1 MESAQANP
9 FSAQS
14 HSPNSFLEQRNDLA
28 LSSAAFVVANP
39 RTGEVLS
46 ERNANRVMPI
56 ASITKLMTALV
67 VLDANQRLSEMLT
80 VTMADVDRLK
90 GTGSR
95 LAVGSRLSRA
105 DMLHIALMSSEN
117 RAASALAR
125 NYPGGQRAFIEAM
138 NAKARMLGM
147 WSTQFSDSTGL
158 TPATSPAPTISPSWW
173 RRHPPIRLFASTLPP
188 RAHGAQRQASAALPQ
203 LQPAGARRS
212 WPISLSKTGYIRE
225 AGRCLVMATQINREP
240 VIMVLLNAD
249 TPNARVADAKR
260 IKSWLETSGRMS
272 LTAQSTPRPSCS
284 AASKAPG
291 HPRQKSPASRCGAFV
306 VAPCG
311 QACWL
316 RRQSAGNQTGLS
328 RAVK

>member
-1 MESAQANP
+1 MIIRPFLTLLLGAFLVPVSMESAQANP

-67 VLDANQRLSEMLT
+67 VLDANQRLSETLT

-95 LAVGSRLSRA
+95 LTVGSRLSRA

-125 NYPGGQRAFIEAM
+125 NYPGGQRAFVEAM

-147 WSTQFSDSTGL
+147 WSTQFADSTGL
-158 TPATSPAPTISPSWW
+158 TPRNVSS
-173 RRHPPIRLFASTLPP
+173 
-188 RAHGAQRQASAALPQ
+188 AHDLAKLVAAASAYPLIRQYSSTEERMVRNGKRQ
-203 LQPAGARRS
+203 LHYLNSNRLVREGS
-212 WPISLSKTGYIRE
+212 WPVTLSKTGYIRE

-240 VIMVLLNAD
+240 VILVLLNAD
-249 TPNARVADAKR
+249 TPNSRVADAKR

-272 LTAQSTPRPSCS
+272 LTAQS
-284 AASKAPG
+284 
-291 HPRQKSPASRCGAFV
+291 SP
-306 VAPCG
+306 
-311 QACWL
+311 
-316 RRQSAGNQTGLS
+316 QTKLFS
-328 RAVK
+328 SQ

>member
-1 MESAQANP
+1 MITRPFLTLLLGAFLVPVSMERAQANP

-158 TPATSPAPTISPSWW
+158 TPRNVSSAHDLAK
-173 RRHPPIRLFASTLPP
+173 LVAAASTYPLI
-188 RAHGAQRQASAALPQ
+188 RQYSSTEERMVRNGKRQ
-203 LQPAGARRS
+203 LHYLNSNRLVREGS

-272 LTAQSTPRPSCS
+272 LTAQSTP
-284 AASKAPG
+284 
-291 HPRQKSPASRCGAFV
+291 
-306 VAPCG
+306 
-311 QACWL
+311 
-316 RRQSAGNQTGLS
+316 QTKLFS
-328 RAVK
+328 SQ

>member
-1 MESAQANP
+1 MITRPFLTLLLGAFLVPVSMESAQANP

-158 TPATSPAPTISPSWW
+158 TPRNVSSAHDLAK
-173 RRHPPIRLFASTLPP
+173 LVAAASTYPLI
-188 RAHGAQRQASAALPQ
+188 RQYSSTEERMVRNGKRQ
-203 LQPAGARRS
+203 LHYLNSNRLVREGS

-272 LTAQSTPRPSCS
+272 LTAQSTP
-284 AASKAPG
+284 
-291 HPRQKSPASRCGAFV
+291 
-306 VAPCG
+306 
-311 QACWL
+311 
-316 RRQSAGNQTGLS
+316 QTKRFS
-328 RAVK
+328 SQ

>member
-1 MESAQANP
+1 MITRPFLTLLLGAFLVPVSMESAQANP

-46 ERNANRVMPI
+46 ERNANRVMSI

-158 TPATSPAPTISPSWW
+158 TPRNVSSAHDLAK
-173 RRHPPIRLFASTLPP
+173 LVAAASTYPLI
-188 RAHGAQRQASAALPQ
+188 RQYSSTEERMVRNGKRQ
-203 LQPAGARRS
+203 LHYLNSNRLVREGS

-272 LTAQSTPRPSCS
+272 LTAQSTP
-284 AASKAPG
+284 
-291 HPRQKSPASRCGAFV
+291 
-306 VAPCG
+306 
-311 QACWL
+311 
-316 RRQSAGNQTGLS
+316 QTKLFS
-328 RAVK
+328 SQ

>member
-1 MESAQANP
+1 MIIRPFLTLLLGAFLVPVSMESAQANP

-67 VLDANQRLSEMLT
+67 VLDANQRLSETLT

-125 NYPGGQRAFIEAM
+125 NYPGGQRAFVEAM

-147 WSTQFSDSTGL
+147 WSTQFADSTGL
-158 TPATSPAPTISPSWW
+158 TPRNVSS
-173 RRHPPIRLFASTLPP
+173 
-188 RAHGAQRQASAALPQ
+188 AHDLAKLVAAASAYPLIRQYSSTEERMVRNGKRQ
-203 LQPAGARRS
+203 LHYLNSNRLVREGS
-212 WPISLSKTGYIRE
+212 WPVTLSKTGYIRE

-240 VIMVLLNAD
+240 VILVLLNAD
-249 TPNARVADAKR
+249 TPNSRVADAKR

-272 LTAQSTPRPSCS
+272 LTAQSSPQ
-284 AASKAPG
+284 SKLFSS
-291 HPRQKSPASRCGAFV
+291 Q
-306 VAPCG
+306 
-311 QACWL
+311 
-316 RRQSAGNQTGLS
+316 
-328 RAVK
+328 

>member
-1 MESAQANP
+1 MITRPFLTLLLGAFLVPVSMESAQANP

-158 TPATSPAPTISPSWW
+158 TPRNVSSAHDLAK
-173 RRHPPIRLFASTLPP
+173 LVAAASTYPLI
-188 RAHGAQRQASAALPQ
+188 RQYSSTEERMVRNGKRQ
-203 LQPAGARRS
+203 LHYLNSNRLVREGS

-272 LTAQSTPRPSCS
+272 LTAQSTPQIKLFSS
-284 AASKAPG
+284 
-291 HPRQKSPASRCGAFV
+291 Q
-306 VAPCG
+306 
-311 QACWL
+311 
-316 RRQSAGNQTGLS
+316 
-328 RAVK
+328 

>member
-1 MESAQANP
+1 MITRPFLTLLFGAFLVPVSMESAQANP

-158 TPATSPAPTISPSWW
+158 TPRNVSSAHDLAK
-173 RRHPPIRLFASTLPP
+173 LVAAASTYPLI
-188 RAHGAQRQASAALPQ
+188 RQYSSTEERMVRNGKRQ
-203 LQPAGARRS
+203 LHYLNSNRLVREGS

-272 LTAQSTPRPSCS
+272 LTAQSTP
-284 AASKAPG
+284 
-291 HPRQKSPASRCGAFV
+291 
-306 VAPCG
+306 
-311 QACWL
+311 
-316 RRQSAGNQTGLS
+316 QTKLFS
-328 RAVK
+328 SQ

>member
-1 MESAQANP
+1 MITRPFLTLLLGAFLVPVSMESAQANP

-158 TPATSPAPTISPSWW
+158 TPRNVSSAHDLAK
-173 RRHPPIRLFASTLPP
+173 LVAAASTYPLI
-188 RAHGAQRQASAALPQ
+188 RQYSSTEERMVRNGKRQ
-203 LQPAGARRS
+203 LHYLNSNRLVREGS

-272 LTAQSTPRPSCS
+272 LTAQSTP
-284 AASKAPG
+284 
-291 HPRQKSPASRCGAFV
+291 
-306 VAPCG
+306 
-311 QACWL
+311 
-316 RRQSAGNQTGLS
+316 QTKLFS
-328 RAVK
+328 SQ

>member
-1 MESAQANP
+1 MITRPFLTLLLGAFLVPVSMESAQANP
-9 FSAQS
+9 FSVQS

-158 TPATSPAPTISPSWW
+158 TPRNVSSAHDLAK
-173 RRHPPIRLFASTLPP
+173 LVAAASTYPLI
-188 RAHGAQRQASAALPQ
+188 RQYSSTEERMVRNGKRQ
-203 LQPAGARRS
+203 LHYLNSNRLVREGS

-272 LTAQSTPRPSCS
+272 LTAQSTP
-284 AASKAPG
+284 
-291 HPRQKSPASRCGAFV
+291 
-306 VAPCG
+306 
-311 QACWL
+311 
-316 RRQSAGNQTGLS
+316 QTKLFS
-328 RAVK
+328 SQ

>member
-1 MESAQANP
+1 MITRPFLALLLGAFLVPASMESAQANP

-158 TPATSPAPTISPSWW
+158 TPRNVSSAHDLAK
-173 RRHPPIRLFASTLPP
+173 LVAAASTYPLI
-188 RAHGAQRQASAALPQ
+188 RQYSSTEERMVRNGKRQ
-203 LQPAGARRS
+203 LHYLNSNRLVREGS

-272 LTAQSTPRPSCS
+272 LTAQSTP
-284 AASKAPG
+284 
-291 HPRQKSPASRCGAFV
+291 
-306 VAPCG
+306 
-311 QACWL
+311 
-316 RRQSAGNQTGLS
+316 QTKLFS
-328 RAVK
+328 SQ

>member
-1 MESAQANP
+1 MITRPFLTLLLGAFLVPVSMESAQANP

-39 RTGEVLS
+39 RTGEVIS

-158 TPATSPAPTISPSWW
+158 TPRNVSSAHDLAK
-173 RRHPPIRLFASTLPP
+173 LVAAASTYPLI
-188 RAHGAQRQASAALPQ
+188 RQYSSTEERMVRNGKRQ
-203 LQPAGARRS
+203 LHYLNSNRLVREGS

-272 LTAQSTPRPSCS
+272 LTAQS
-284 AASKAPG
+284 
-291 HPRQKSPASRCGAFV
+291 SP
-306 VAPCG
+306 
-311 QACWL
+311 
-316 RRQSAGNQTGLS
+316 QTKLFS
-328 RAVK
+328 SQ

>member
-1 MESAQANP
+1 MITRPFLTLLLGAFLVPVSMESAQANP
-9 FSAQS
+9 FSAQF

-158 TPATSPAPTISPSWW
+158 TPRNVSSAHDLAK
-173 RRHPPIRLFASTLPP
+173 LVAAASTYPLI
-188 RAHGAQRQASAALPQ
+188 RQYSSTEERMVRNGKRQ
-203 LQPAGARRS
+203 LHYLNSNRLVREGS

-272 LTAQSTPRPSCS
+272 LTAQSTP
-284 AASKAPG
+284 
-291 HPRQKSPASRCGAFV
+291 
-306 VAPCG
+306 
-311 QACWL
+311 
-316 RRQSAGNQTGLS
+316 QTKLFS
-328 RAVK
+328 SQ

>member
-1 MESAQANP
+1 MITRPFLTLLLGAFLVPVSMESAQANP

-125 NYPGGQRAFIEAM
+125 NYPGGQHAFIEAM

-158 TPATSPAPTISPSWW
+158 TPRNVSSAHDLAK
-173 RRHPPIRLFASTLPP
+173 LVAAASTYPLI
-188 RAHGAQRQASAALPQ
+188 RQYSSTEERMVRNGKRQ
-203 LQPAGARRS
+203 LHYLNSNRLVREGS

-272 LTAQSTPRPSCS
+272 LTAQSTP
-284 AASKAPG
+284 
-291 HPRQKSPASRCGAFV
+291 
-306 VAPCG
+306 
-311 QACWL
+311 
-316 RRQSAGNQTGLS
+316 QTKLFS
-328 RAVK
+328 SQ

>member
-1 MESAQANP
+1 MITRPFLTLLLGAFLIPVSMESAQANP

-158 TPATSPAPTISPSWW
+158 TPRNVSSAHDLAK
-173 RRHPPIRLFASTLPP
+173 LVAAASTYPLI
-188 RAHGAQRQASAALPQ
+188 RQYSSTEERMVRNGKRQ
-203 LQPAGARRS
+203 LHYLNSNRLVREGS

-272 LTAQSTPRPSCS
+272 LTAQS
-284 AASKAPG
+284 
-291 HPRQKSPASRCGAFV
+291 SP
-306 VAPCG
+306 
-311 QACWL
+311 
-316 RRQSAGNQTGLS
+316 QTKLFS
-328 RAVK
+328 SQ

>member
-1 MESAQANP
+1 MIIRPFLTLLLGAFLVPVSMESVQANP
-9 FSAQS
+9 FSAAS
-14 HSPNSFLEQRNDLA
+14 PSPNRFLEQRSDLA

-67 VLDANQRLSEMLT
+67 VLDANQRLSETLT

-125 NYPGGQRAFIEAM
+125 HYPGGQRAFIEAM
-138 NAKARMLGM
+138 NAKASMLGM
-147 WSTQFSDSTGL
+147 WSTQFADSTGL
-158 TPATSPAPTISPSWW
+158 N
-173 RRHPPIRLFASTLPP
+173 P
-188 RAHGAQRQASAALPQ
+188 RNVSSAHDLAKLVAAASAYPLIRQYSATEQRMVRNGKRQ
-203 LQPAGARRS
+203 LHYLNSNRLVREGS
-212 WPISLSKTGYIRE
+212 WLVTLSKTGYIRE

-240 VIMVLLNAD
+240 VILVLLNAD

-260 IKSWLETSGRMS
+260 IKSWLESSGRTS
-272 LTAQSTPRPSCS
+272 LTAQS
-284 AASKAPG
+284 
-291 HPRQKSPASRCGAFV
+291 SP
-306 VAPCG
+306 
-311 QACWL
+311 
-316 RRQSAGNQTGLS
+316 QTKLFS
-328 RAVK
+328 SQ

>member
-1 MESAQANP
+1 MITRPFLTLLLGAFLVPVSMESAQANP

-158 TPATSPAPTISPSWW
+158 TPRNVSSAHDLAK
-173 RRHPPIRLFASTLPP
+173 LVAAASTYPLI
-188 RAHGAQRQASAALPQ
+188 RQYSSTEERMVRNGKRQ
-203 LQPAGARRS
+203 LHYLNSNRPVREGS

-272 LTAQSTPRPSCS
+272 LTAQSTP
-284 AASKAPG
+284 
-291 HPRQKSPASRCGAFV
+291 
-306 VAPCG
+306 
-311 QACWL
+311 
-316 RRQSAGNQTGLS
+316 QTKLFS
-328 RAVK
+328 SQ